1 VQKGGAMKA
10 PFAHRK
16 IAFLTA
22 AVVASAGASTL
33 MFSGVTP
40 VIGGK
45 AANILGMMHDRSPGT
60 RAAGATSN
68 KHPRQKVLADAAP
81 APKKRVSRVLPASVP
96 AAMEAVPPI
105 AGAATP
111 IPAAIAPFASP
122 AALIPAAASKG
133 GFFIPPLFVPP
144 GGGGGII
151 LTPPAATPPPGGGD
165 NPPPVPGVPEPS
177 TWAMMIFGFL
187 FVGGLLRRRKRQETL
202 GAAQRGAVSS
212 AR

>member
-1 VQKGGAMKA
+1 MRA

-33 MFSGVTP
+33 MFSGATP
-40 VIGGK
+40 TIGGK
-45 AANILGMMHDRSPGT
+45 AANILGIMHDRSPGT

-68 KHPRQKVLADAAP
+68 KHPRQKVLAAATP

-96 AAMEAVPPI
+96 AALPAEAAPTI

-111 IPAAIAPFASP
+111 IPAAIAPLASP
-122 AALIPAAASKG
+122 AAVIPAAASKG

-151 LTPPAATPPPGGGD
+151 LTPPAAPPPPGGGS
-165 NPPPVPGVPEPS
+165 PPPVPGVPEPS

-187 FVGGLLRRRKRQETL
+187 FVGGLLRRRRRQELGSAAL
-202 GAAQRGAVSS
+202 GALPSGR
-212 AR
+212 

>member
-1 VQKGGAMKA
+1 MRA

-33 MFSGVTP
+33 MFSGAAP
-40 VIGGK
+40 VVGGK
-45 AANILGMMHDRSPGT
+45 AANILGIMHDRSPGT

-68 KHPRQKVLADAAP
+68 KHPRQKVLAAATP

-96 AAMEAVPPI
+96 AALPAEAAPMI

-111 IPAAIAPFASP
+111 IPAAIAPLASP
-122 AALIPAAASKG
+122 AAIIPAAASKG

-151 LTPPAATPPPGGGD
+151 LTPPAAPPPPGGGGT
-165 NPPPVPGVPEPS
+165 PVPGVPEPS
-177 TWAMMIFGFL
+177 TWAMMIVGFL
-187 FVGGLLRRRKRQETL
+187 FVGGLLRRRQRQEAL
-202 GAAQRGAVSS
+202 GGAPRGAVSS
-212 AR
+212 AQ